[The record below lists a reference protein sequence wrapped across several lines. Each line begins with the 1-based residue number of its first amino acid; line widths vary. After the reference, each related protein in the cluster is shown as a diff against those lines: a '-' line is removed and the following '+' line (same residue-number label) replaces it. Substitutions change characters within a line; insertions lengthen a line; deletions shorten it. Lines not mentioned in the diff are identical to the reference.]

1 MFLLFALY
9 IRRHHDTHAGTVKGL
24 TPGMLEDCKCHLILG
39 NTYHLGNRP
48 GASAVEELGGLHKFS
63 GWNRAML
70 TDSGAFHSSLL
81 PTFICLYRL
90 AEIDVH
96 ETMRMHI
103 VVTKVW
109 T

>member
-1 MFLLFALY
+1 MPAGHGRLLHAASC
-9 IRRHHDTHAGTVKGL
+9 AGTVKGL

-70 TDSGAFHSSLL
+70 TDSGAAQVGCQVPKKHG
-81 PTFICLYRL
+81 PPH
-90 AEIDVH
+90 A
-96 ETMRMHI
+96 
-103 VVTKVW
+103 
-109 T
+109 